1 VVVGL
6 VIGFTVLSEVVFA
19 CFVAGVDVSFTKADP
34 GRFVGV
40 ALVKRVVVFN
50 GVNNG
55 PLVVL
60 GGDDGYMGEDGLFL
74 WVGVF
79 MYIGADY

>member
-1 VVVGL
+1 
-6 VIGFTVLSEVVFA
+6 LSEVVFA
-19 CFVAGVDVSFTKADP
+19 RFVAGADVSFTRANL

-50 GVNNG
+50 GVNDSL
-55 PLVVL
+55 LVVL
-60 GGDDGYMGEDGLFL
+60 GGDNGYVGEDGLFL

-79 MYIGADY
+79 TYVGADC